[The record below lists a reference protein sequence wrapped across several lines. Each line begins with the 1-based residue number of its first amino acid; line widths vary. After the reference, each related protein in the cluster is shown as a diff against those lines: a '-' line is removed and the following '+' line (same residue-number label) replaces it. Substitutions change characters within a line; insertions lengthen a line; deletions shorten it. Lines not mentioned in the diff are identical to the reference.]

1 MKINTNTAADKVPFK
16 GFYEATRTVQENTL
30 LNRGIIDMC
39 GCALPQAVMSNNKDE
54 AIERLTMSGI
64 YFCISA
70 LTPFI
75 MLPFFNKRFLSS
87 SGIVKDLKG
96 AEKNIIKV
104 SKKYLTGDSKLLVDG
119 IRETA
124 VKLDSGAH
132 NKNRQAFEK
141 ILSRYKGKED
151 ELREKLIK
159 VHKNV
164 FTADFLT
171 TALMNCAT
179 PYITTELTE
188 KRTHKKG
195 FSAAF
200 DMVDQQNFDE
210 KKYEAA
216 KKKKMFASALVATVT
231 PLIAPKLIMK
241 HITAPKGALK
251 KYAENFNYYQ
261 GMFMSKTMYA
271 LMWALCD
278 YPSLIIGSRDKLER
292 KDRAIRGAALFTMFF
307 GGDFLINNTTG
318 RLIDKFAGTKIIDRK
333 PSSQNLK
340 RKERLKQFF
349 KDFKCLP
356 RNFSDMDLIDAS
368 PKVINKTK
376 KYGLGLYWFSLLAN
390 CGLIGFALPAVLNR
404 MLRKSIKKD
413 SIQKSPS
420 IDTNQ

>member
-340 RKERLKQFF
+340 GKERLKQFF

-356 RNFSDMDLIDAS
+356 RNSEN
-368 PKVINKTK
+368 P
-376 KYGLGLYWFSLLAN
+376 
-390 CGLIGFALPAVLNR
+390 
-404 MLRKSIKKD
+404 
-413 SIQKSPS
+413 
-420 IDTNQ
+420 